1 MKKKIVYAL
10 LIVALLGIF
19 SCDRFDHNFKPL
31 EQVDFNAELFSPLEE
46 AFNTASAE
54 DLSTVMAF
62 YAEDYKHYGITK
74 SEWEAILYNLL
85 SGINNPVID
94 VILITATLQNDTN
107 ALANWRLTISDSRKN
122 VIADSLYT
130 GERLRKENGKWLL
143 RGNQCGC
150 DPSAP
155 TQKVIVEYVTNV
167 GCSYCPAVENL
178 LHDLSSQYGN
188 DFIYLTHQLSGPVA
202 FNDPLYAYYSAY
214 SAPVSIIQGKHKLVG
229 GNQETLSQYPY
240 IVQSELELLSQMDYS
255 VLNATVEGINISG
268 SVKLTPLSTS
278 FNQEELILNLAVIDL
293 VSTALNAEGEHL
305 TNVVIGRKRIDI
317 SEVDLS
323 NPVAFEFSANVTIPE
338 DAALVIFAQKTPAT
352 FANNATI
359 YSGLQY
365 PLAVKKGG
373 SQ

>member
-1 MKKKIVYAL
+1 
-10 LIVALLGIF
+10 
-19 SCDRFDHNFKPL
+19 
-31 EQVDFNAELFSPLEE
+31 
-46 AFNTASAE
+46 
-54 DLSTVMAF
+54 MA
-62 YAEDYKHYGITK
+62 
-74 SEWEAILYNLL
+74 
-85 SGINNPVID
+85 
-94 VILITATLQNDTN
+94 
-107 ALANWRLTISDSRKN
+107 
-122 VIADSLYT
+122 
-130 GERLRKENGKWLL
+130 
-143 RGNQCGC
+143 
-150 DPSAP
+150 
-155 TQKVIVEYVTNV
+155 
-167 GCSYCPAVENL
+167 
-178 LHDLSSQYGN
+178 
-188 DFIYLTHQLSGPVA
+188 
-202 FNDPLYAYYSAY
+202 
-214 SAPVSIIQGKHKLVG
+214 
-229 GNQETLSQYPY
+229 
-240 IVQSELELLSQMDYS
+240 LLSQMDYS
-255 VLNATVEGINISG
+255 VLNATVEGKNISG